1 MTVLSTLT
9 VESNCKNKYSEN
21 IIGIQED
28 ILFAESSEPLAGSP
42 SGVVSAMAWVQ
53 SLARRPYARRG
64 CSQKN
69 FWKKKKKKFWAWSLL
84 WGKGREM
91 SARKVLKACW

>member
-69 FWKKKKKKFWAWSLL
+69 FWKKKKKVLSL
-84 WGKGREM
+84 K
-91 SARKVLKACW
+91 SALG

>member
-1 MTVLSTLT
+1 MTGIQRTPHLEFKSNIIVTTENDKVLSTLT

-28 ILFAESSEPLAGSP
+28 TLFSESSEPLAGSP

-69 FWKKKKKKFWAWSLL
+69 F
-84 WGKGREM
+84 
-91 SARKVLKACW
+91 